1 MLFFKLTVAAATI
14 QSVLSC
20 PAAKKTNLRSE
31 GKYVLNSS
39 SSSFNIDGIKPSCK

>member
-1 MLFFKLTVAAATI
+1 MLIFKLSVAAATI

-31 GKYVLNSS
+31 GIVKFSDIESIFSVNV
-39 SSSFNIDGIKPSCK
+39 NINLS